1 MKLQNKVIIVT
12 GGANGIGRQLVL
24 LLLSRG
30 ARVAAVDI
38 SEPALNE
45 TAQLAGTS
53 KERLSL
59 HKVDITNRK
68 AIEALPEAVLMA
80 HGQVD
85 GLINNAGIIQ
95 PFVRVNELNY
105 EQIDKV
111 MQVNFYG
118 LLYMT
123 KTFLPHFLKRPE
135 AHIVNLSSMGGFLPV
150 PGQSIYG
157 AAKAAVNLLT
167 EALYSELLDTNVRV
181 TVVYPGAIN
190 TDISI
195 NSGVMSAEQ
204 RASLDTG
211 KMKTTSP
218 AFAAQVILDGVE
230 RNKFRV
236 LVGSDA
242 RFMDFLFRFNPKFA
256 TEFIFKQMKSLLK

>member
-1 MKLQNKVIIVT
+1 MKLQNKVIVVT

-24 LLLSRG
+24 LLLHRG

-38 SEPALNE
+38 NEKALDE
-45 TAQLAGTS
+45 TALIAGAS
-53 KERLSL
+53 KERLSR
-59 HKVDITNRK
+59 HKVDMTDRK
-68 AIEALPEAVLMA
+68 AVETLPKAVLKA

-105 EQIDKV
+105 EQIEKV

-157 AAKAAVNLLT
+157 ASKAAVNLLT

-190 TDISI
+190 TDITV

-218 AFAAQVILDGVE
+218 VIAAETILDAVE
-230 RNKFRV
+230 RNRFRV

-242 RFMDFLFRFNPKFA
+242 RFMDFLFRLNPKSA
-256 TEFIFKQMKSLLK
+256 TEFIFRQMKSLLK

>member
-1 MKLQNKVIIVT
+1 MKLQNKVIVVT

-24 LLLSRG
+24 LLLHRG
-30 ARVAAVDI
+30 ARVAVVDI
-38 SEPALNE
+38 SEKALDE
-45 TAQLAGTS
+45 TAQLAGAS
-53 KERLSL
+53 KDRLSF
-59 HKVDITNRK
+59 HKVNITDRK
-68 AIEALPEAVLMA
+68 AVEALPEAVLKA

-105 EQIDKV
+105 EQIEKV

-157 AAKAAVNLLT
+157 ASKAAVNLLT
-167 EALYSELLDTNVRV
+167 EGLYSELLDTNVRV

-190 TDISI
+190 TDITV

-218 AFAAQVILDGVE
+218 LVAAETILDGVE

-242 RFMDFLFRFNPKFA
+242 RFMDFLFRLNPKSA
-256 TEFIFKQMKSLLK
+256 TEFIFRQMKSLLK